1 MKVITT
7 KSVGVASP
15 VLDGEGKTLT
25 VETKYKGNLRKI
37 IAHETV
43 IHPSNTVIEVSD
55 EDGKTLI
62 AAGHAED
69 CTPLEEPLPRVAPE
83 PSRPL

>member
-62 AAGHAED
+62 AAGHAVEHDPALSPVEPED
-69 CTPLEEPLPRVAPE
+69 ALA
-83 PSRPL
+83 